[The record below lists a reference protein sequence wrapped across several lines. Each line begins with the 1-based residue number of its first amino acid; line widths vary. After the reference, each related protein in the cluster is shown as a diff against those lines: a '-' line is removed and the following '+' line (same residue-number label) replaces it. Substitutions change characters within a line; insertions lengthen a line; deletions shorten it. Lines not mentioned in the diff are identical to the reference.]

1 MAKRTLGS
9 GSVLVESPSDE
20 FYARMRAQ
28 LTQRLSLVL
37 VEQERLQEMLAHL
50 PTPGSP
56 DWNGK
61 TPKPAS
67 PLVPESGREEIPTPK
82 RRGWSPEAREAQ
94 RKRMKAHWRKQ
105 KAK

>member
-1 MAKRTLGS
+1 MAKHTTAPPDG
-9 GSVLVESPSDE
+9 PSDT
-20 FYARMRAQ
+20 FYLTMRAQ
-28 LTQRLSLVL
+28 LTQRLTLVL
-37 VEQERLQEMLAHL
+37 REQERLQELLAQL

-61 TPKPAS
+61 TQKPAS

-94 RKRMKAHWRKQ
+94 RRRMKAHWRKQ